1 MAFHARARHLPRL
14 GFGISTEHGA
24 GQAGT
29 APLAARHAR
38 PDLVSFLEIGADVA
52 RGFDADSLA
61 WVQAG
66 LPTTYHFLDLNLEEP
81 EDLDERW
88 LAGTLRLARQA
99 GAAWL
104 CGDAGLWHVG
114 PRDHG
119 HGTLLPPI
127 FCASSLASMVE
138 AVIALRERSGMEVLP
153 ENPPAQVLLGDLHPL
168 EYFGALAERADCG
181 LLLDVSH
188 LAIVQRALGLAPTT
202 LLSAFPV
209 DRVVEIH
216 VAGGSLFTSGGRQLL
231 HDDHGTR
238 VHDDTWRILEEVI
251 RRATALRA
259 IVVEGERN
267 SLPEVVTL
275 FAEVQAR
282 VGDQWGYDAV
292 VHRSP
297 PAIGDLSGPPIDH
310 RRVQRTLFRMLV
322 DPAFAQSVRQSGP
335 EGLESPASDWL
346 RTVDLDLLAA
356 DPDEAR
362 LRQLL
367 GNVVLEF
374 VHTVRAAPGLVV
386 PFAAS
391 PELHRAIAED
401 TPLPFA
407 FAAYAHR
414 ELPADGLARAD
425 PRRGDGRA
433 APSSGARPVPH
444 CAAGADVSAGG
455 TPRRH
460 RRRGERAA
468 GGRRPCSARFHAGA
482 RAGDRWR
489 DRGGWTQGCARGA
502 DLRCGRGA
510 PGGGAAHHRGPRE
523 LRRASRG
530 RGSRRGDA
538 DRGPARRRRGRSVN
552 TGPGMGR

>member
-1 MAFHARARHLPRL
+1 
-14 GFGISTEHGA
+14 
-24 GQAGT
+24 
-29 APLAARHAR
+29 
-38 PDLVSFLEIGADVA
+38 LEIGADVA

-414 ELPADGLARAD
+414 ELPADGLARALLTLD
-425 PRRGDGRA
+425 A
-433 APSSGARPVPH
+433 AMV
-444 CAAGADVSAGG
+444 
-455 TPRRH
+455 
-460 RRRGERAA
+460 
-468 GGRRPCSARFHAGA
+468 
-482 RAGDRWR
+482 
-489 DRGGWTQGCARGA
+489 
-502 DLRCGRGA
+502 
-510 PGGGAAHHRGPRE
+510 E
-523 LRRASRG
+523 LRRAPERAPSPTAQLAPTCRLVELPAG
-530 RGSRRGDA
+530 TVAAASALREGGVPVPLGSTPEHVLVIGGAIEADGRRGVHVELISAAVAELLAAGPLTTAARASFAARHEAEEA
-538 DRGPARRRRGRSVN
+538 DVETLIEGLRADGVVAP
-552 TGPGMGR
+552 